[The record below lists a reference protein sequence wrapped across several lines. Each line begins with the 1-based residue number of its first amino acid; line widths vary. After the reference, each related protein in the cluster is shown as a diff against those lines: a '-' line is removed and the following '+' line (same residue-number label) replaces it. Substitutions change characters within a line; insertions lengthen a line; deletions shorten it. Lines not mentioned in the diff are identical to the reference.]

1 MLFIAQ
7 SGCPELGPGGGGG
20 AADQHAASGVDVEGH
35 KDHVGEEPPPPK
47 TLRDRGP
54 LLMSDHRALCEGH
67 L

>member
-7 SGCPELGPGGGGG
+7 SGCPELGPGWGG
-20 AADQHAASGVDVEGH
+20 ADQHAASGVDVGGH
-35 KDHVGEEPPPPK
+35 KDHEGEEPPPPVK

>member
-7 SGCPELGPGGGGG
+7 SGCPELGPGGGG

-35 KDHVGEEPPPPK
+35 KDHVGEEPPLK